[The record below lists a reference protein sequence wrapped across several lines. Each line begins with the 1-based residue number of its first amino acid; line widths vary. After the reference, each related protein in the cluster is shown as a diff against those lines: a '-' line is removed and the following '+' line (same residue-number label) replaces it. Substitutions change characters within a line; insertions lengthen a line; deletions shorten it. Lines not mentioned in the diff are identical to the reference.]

1 MRRFWA
7 HIIFIVTAL
16 VIMGATFSA
25 VFTKMNTNLED
36 VYEPYLLKIGFI
48 DRTPKGRMA
57 TPKAYRHLHKV
68 HQEKLI

>member
-1 MRRFWA
+1 M
-7 HIIFIVTAL
+7 
-16 VIMGATFSA
+16 
-25 VFTKMNTNLED
+25 NLED

-57 TPKAYRHLHKV
+57 TPKAYRHLHKS